1 MWGRTETQMDKE
13 SHGAK
18 YIVTG
23 RSMQVDWAWMSP
35 AESGVW
41 KVCEWLHGLESNL
54 CECAMLLSIEIG
66 GPLPRAG
73 HERIDICAMGGPQ
86 MYRLMSHTHDSQS

>member
-41 KVCEWLHGLESNL
+41 KVCEWLHGLASNL
-54 CECAMLLSIEIG
+54 CAMLLSIEIG
-66 GPLPRAG
+66 GPLPRVPDTRG
-73 HERIDICAMGGPQ
+73 STCAMGGPQ
-86 MYRLMSHTHDSQS
+86 M